1 MKIGSGSFA
10 FRGNFVDL
18 GANRPCPWEHVF
30 DALIFIVLPEVSK
43 VGKSAAVVAL
53 DCLHHFFDPIALTG
67 PPAMVFHD
75 GIHSDWFEEVTELL
89 QSVDG
94 LFLHFFPVAA
104 RAAIDSDRVAAE
116 IFRHFPPKREMS
128 GGFLSLIGLGRVEG
142 EVGPAENELVF
153 QPEIVGPLLELGKK
167 RFAIQLV
174 FKESVEV
181 FQRLDSGFLDRDG
194 RVVEWIHFS
203 GTDLPVK
210 GILLEGNL
218 EPGFGVFFG
227 CQERKRE
234 TGGDSGSHEGST
246 ISRGESG
253 HSVNYSLSPKTAR
266 AKGRTGLVLRVEEWR
281 HSLLAMAFSVEKAFE
296 LVAAAHERERLAHAF
311 LVTGPKGSGKE
322 ELVARMGDLLNGEKD
337 DEVDLWGEQV
347 EKETPELS
355 EQEGEFLRVVRP
367 RSKSRRISVDEIRD
381 LEKMMNQSSPSGTWK
396 IGVIVDADRMGE
408 SAENAF
414 LKTLEEPPRES
425 LLLLLSSEPEKLLD
439 TIWSRCVHLSLAPR
453 TDGDRPE
460 EVQRVLSML
469 EEVTGRGIGQMESGL
484 AVKAG
489 LEELLR
495 ERKAV
500 IEKEHEQSF
509 KEERAKYQKVVD
521 TKWLDDREKTYL
533 AQASADYLG
542 ERASMIE
549 TIQAWVGDLVRV
561 KAGGKGLEFPEYREI
576 MAAAVAEEDIEIL
589 LRRVTEI
596 GELRRLLE
604 TNVVESLAL
613 EVLLLRTFGK
623 IAS

>member
-1 MKIGSGSFA
+1 
-10 FRGNFVDL
+10 
-18 GANRPCPWEHVF
+18 
-30 DALIFIVLPEVSK
+30 
-43 VGKSAAVVAL
+43 
-53 DCLHHFFDPIALTG
+53 
-67 PPAMVFHD
+67 
-75 GIHSDWFEEVTELL
+75 
-89 QSVDG
+89 
-94 LFLHFFPVAA
+94 
-104 RAAIDSDRVAAE
+104 
-116 IFRHFPPKREMS
+116 
-128 GGFLSLIGLGRVEG
+128 
-142 EVGPAENELVF
+142 
-153 QPEIVGPLLELGKK
+153 
-167 RFAIQLV
+167 
-174 FKESVEV
+174 
-181 FQRLDSGFLDRDG
+181 
-194 RVVEWIHFS
+194 
-203 GTDLPVK
+203 
-210 GILLEGNL
+210 
-218 EPGFGVFFG
+218 
-227 CQERKRE
+227 
-234 TGGDSGSHEGST
+234 
-246 ISRGESG
+246 
-253 HSVNYSLSPKTAR
+253 
-266 AKGRTGLVLRVEEWR
+266 
-281 HSLLAMAFSVEKAFE
+281 MAFSVERAFE

-337 DEVDLWGEQV
+337 DEADLWGEQV

-414 LKTLEEPPRES
+414 LKTLEEPPGES

-453 TDGDRPE
+453 PDGDRPK

-495 ERKAV
+495 ERKTV
-500 IEKEHEQSF
+500 IEKEYEQSF

-521 TKWLDDREKTYL
+521 AKWLDDREKTYL

-561 KAGGKGLEFPEYREI
+561 KAGGKGLEFPEYREM
-576 MAAAVAEEDIEIL
+576 MAVAVAEENIEIL
-589 LRRVTEI
+589 LRRVAEI